1 MDYDI
6 NLVILGKRI
15 KDLRIERN
23 MTPRDISEVIGED
36 ELTIIKIEAGQF
48 DIKIEDLFLIAA
60 RFRVT
65 MSELFDG
72 F

>member
-60 RFRVT
+60 RFV
-65 MSELFDG
+65 
-72 F
+72 